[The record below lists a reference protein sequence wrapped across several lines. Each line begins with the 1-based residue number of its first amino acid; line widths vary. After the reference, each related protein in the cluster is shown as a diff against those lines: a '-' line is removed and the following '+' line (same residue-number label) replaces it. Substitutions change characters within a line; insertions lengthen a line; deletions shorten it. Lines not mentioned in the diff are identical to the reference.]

1 MTVEKTILYIGR
13 AIDREA
19 DMILKIVHYDNVIG
33 VQDSVY
39 DQVVDYFVTRGPYEK
54 IKGKN
59 DRVAVDGFGVR
70 PTTICRRIQ
79 VKRRDALSN
88 FEIVT
93 DSTDVYILNDSGET
107 IDRINK

>member
-59 DRVAVDGFGVR
+59 DRVAVDGFIEVCTILYFKLV
-70 PTTICRRIQ
+70 PTHLGGLLVQ
-79 VKRRDALSN
+79 VIS
-88 FEIVT
+88 F
-93 DSTDVYILNDSGET
+93 
-107 IDRINK
+107 